1 MALRQWFGDV
11 ALAIVLALPL
21 AALAHVPSMLHGD
34 RFDVSMIDAA
44 DQAPATGRIGLLGR

>member
-21 AALAHVPSMLHGD
+21 AAFAHVPSMLHGD